1 MKYSIVTFFKKIKNC
16 FNFLLKKKI
25 LNILVCCLSILLLTL
40 FTGCSRGNS
49 KKDEKKDVA
58 TDVTNNIT
66 SSPITDSTDKNANSS
81 DISTLVDGGIYRI
94 LNKASKRPLNMQL
107 SGMVDGS
114 GIFQYADTGML
125 DELWRITEKEEGYII
140 ESLLTPRN
148 MAVRKNSEKVGSL
161 LEVRVSDSADN
172 LAEQWLIKPNGD
184 SFQIISVKS
193 NLTVGLTENTKK
205 SSSLPQLVEF
215 EEVDWHLWK
224 FEEILLQEE
233 LPYLL
238 PVEGALFHSSCPEI
252 IKYNNTYYMYIM
264 APGISIKSSKDLIN
278 WTTVGTVFENSDPSW
293 LHKEVPG
300 YGIWAPG
307 VYKIKDAYYLYYCI
321 STVGSQN
328 SAIGVARNV
337 TLDPNSPDYKWVDK
351 GMVIRSYTGDDYN
364 CIDPNIITDENGE
377 VWLTFG
383 SYWNGI
389 YQRQI
394 DPDTGLLLESNPDAY
409 HIAKRHANN
418 GAIEAPF
425 LIKRDDYYY
434 LFTAFNPMNN
444 SYHNRVGRSES
455 AHGPFVDREGKP
467 MLEGGGSPVTNGLSE
482 LLMPGHA
489 SVFLDDDG
497 QYYLVGEYFR
507 NNSSS
512 IMFIG
517 TIVWDENGWP
527 VTALTPDIVH
537 LLGE

>member
-16 FNFLLKKKI
+16 LYFLLKRKRTHI
-25 LNILVCCLSILLLTL
+25 LACFISILILTL
-40 FTGCSRGNS
+40 FTGCSGGSSAKEEN
-49 KKDEKKDVA
+49 KDIV
-58 TDVTNNIT
+58 TDVTNNIIP
-66 SSPITDSTDKNANSS
+66 SPIIDSTDKNDDSASVN
-81 DISTLVDGGIYRI
+81 TLVDGGIYKI

-114 GIFQYADTGML
+114 GIFQYADSGML
-125 DELWRITEKEEGYII
+125 DELWRITKKENYYII

-148 MAVRKNSEKVGSL
+148 VAVRKNSEKVGAL
-161 LEVRVSDSADN
+161 LEVKVSDGGNN
-172 LAEQWLIKPNGD
+172 LSEQWMIKPNGD
-184 SFQIISVKS
+184 SFQIISAKS
-193 NLTVGLTENTKK
+193 NLTVGLTEDTKK

-224 FEEILLQEE
+224 FEEVLLQEE

-238 PVEGALFHSSCPEI
+238 PVDGALFHSSCPEI
-252 IKYNNTYYMYIM
+252 VKYDDTYYMYIM

-278 WTTVGTVFENSDPSW
+278 WTAVGTVFGNSDPSW

-300 YGIWAPG
+300 YSIWAPG

-337 TLDPNSPDYKWVDK
+337 TLDPDSPDYKWVDK

-394 DPDTGLLLESNPDAY
+394 DPDTGLLLESNPDSY
-409 HIAKRHANN
+409 HIAKRYANN

-434 LFTAFNPMNN
+434 LFTAFNPMNH
-444 SYHNRVGRSES
+444 SYHNRVGRSKS

-507 NNSSS
+507 KNSSS

-517 TIVWDENGWP
+517 TIVWDKEGWP
-527 VTALTPDIVH
+527 VTALSPDIVH